1 MAIDNLNVWAQFGLG
16 GVVIAALLALI
27 SALLAFILYVIKE
40 HRQERE
46 AWMVELSEQRK
57 EWISA
62 YTQQSAVID
71 SRQKETNEVV
81 RSLTTVVSESNVI
94 NRSRC

>member
-16 GVVIAALLALI
+16 GVVIAALLA
-27 SALLAFILYVIKE
+27 FIVYVVKE

-46 AWMVELSEQRK
+46 SWMTELSDQRK
-57 EWISA
+57 EWIAA

-71 SRQKETNEVV
+71 ARQKETNEVV
-81 RSLTTVVSESNVI
+81 RELSAVVSEANAI
-94 NRSRC
+94 NRTKR